1 MYKFWNSGRIGNSEQ
16 FADAGKAWIDMATVA
31 ISHDQ
36 DAIQGE
42 VQIAAP
48 PERVFQAL
56 TDPRQ
61 LMQWWGQK
69 GMYHGTDWKGD
80 VRPGGKWRC
89 EGVSDVDGAPY
100 HVGGEYVEVDPPR
113 LVSYTWVA
121 SFSGPLQTLVRWE
134 LESSA
139 DGTLVRLR
147 HSGFAGAEAAVQGH
161 YQGWQRVIGWMPAFV
176 ERGETERKS

>member
-1 MYKFWNSGRIGNSEQ
+1 
-16 FADAGKAWIDMATVA
+16 MATVA

-113 LVSYTWVA
+113 LV
-121 SFSGPLQTLVRWE
+121 FLHLGCE
-134 LESSA
+134 LFGSA
-139 DGTLVRLR
+139 ANARSLG
-147 HSGFAGAEAAVQGH
+147 AGIFGGRNAC
-161 YQGWQRVIGWMPAFV
+161 PS
-176 ERGETERKS
+176 TS